1 MRWTN
6 VRLVNL
12 VRIVLN
18 DERLLK
24 IWMLL
29 LIDVIVW
36 WLIDVRWRV

>member
-24 IWMLL
+24 VWMLL